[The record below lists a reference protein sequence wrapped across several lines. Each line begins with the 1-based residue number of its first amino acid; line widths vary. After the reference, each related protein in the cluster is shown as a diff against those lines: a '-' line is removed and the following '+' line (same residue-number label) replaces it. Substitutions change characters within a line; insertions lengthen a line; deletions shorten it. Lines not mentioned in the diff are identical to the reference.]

1 MTGAQK
7 EIGKVKLTPAERMK
21 ADRERSTAFVARDR
35 ERART
40 EALAELSERRGR
52 EAKREAPV
60 RLNAVGDIV
69 EEPEEANPL
78 SEAMNVLLLAA
89 LDAKTAEEFLATPTQ
104 DSRPFSVLLEEIFG
118 VTGEALAFI
127 LFAQGGQLAPRHNL
141 RAYVQAIA
149 GLQPKSAMQGM
160 LSAQMVAVHFA
171 AMTALTGGSL
181 DDQRVNRVTKLLGL
195 FSRQVELLARLQGRI
210 SQQKIIVER
219 VDIGQGGQAAI
230 GVITGGAPG
239 GHQ

>member
-1 MTGAQK
+1 MTRARK
-7 EIGKVKLTPAERMK
+7 EAGKAKLTPVEKMK

-35 ERART
+35 ERSHA
-40 EALAELSERRGR
+40 EALAELNE
-52 EAKREAPV
+52 
-60 RLNAVGDIV
+60 GDIV
-69 EEPEEANPL
+69 EQPESANPL
-78 SEAMNVLLLAA
+78 TEAMNVLMLAA

-104 DSRPFSVLLEEIFG
+104 DSRPFSMLLEEIFG

-149 GLQPKSAMQGM
+149 GLQPKNAMQGM

-171 AMTALTGGSL
+171 AMTALTNGSM
-181 DDQRVNRVTKLLGL
+181 DDQRTNRVTKLLGL